1 MEYDLL
7 NPSEHIENKKHK
19 LKRLV
24 QRPNS
29 YFVDIKCKNCKKINH
44 TFSHAQ
50 SVIKCKNCQETLAN
64 PTGGKLN
71 IKDGNMLRKTVDKS
85 SN

>member
-7 NPSEHIENKKHK
+7 NPSQHIENKKHK

-29 YFVDIKCKNCKKINH
+29 YFVDIKCKNCKKITH
-44 TFSHAQ
+44 TFTHAQ
-50 SVIKCKNCQETLAN
+50 STIKCKNCQELLAT
-64 PTGGKLN
+64 PTGGKIS
-71 IKDGNMLRKTVDKS
+71 IKDGNLVRKMIE
-85 SN
+85 

>member
-7 NPSEHIENKKHK
+7 NPPQVIENKSHK

-29 YFVDIKCKNCKKINH
+29 YFIDIRCKACKKVTHTFTHAQSIIKCKNCG
-44 TFSHAQ
+44 
-50 SVIKCKNCQETLAN
+50 ELLAT
-64 PTGGKLN
+64 PTGGKII
-71 IKDGNMLRKTVDKS
+71 IKDGNSFRKTIE
-85 SN
+85 